1 MNVILQYTIM
11 LLFCC
16 LSLCFLHS
24 LWKGTE
30 RKSGAEATREQVTE
44 ALQELPYTHETRV
57 AV

>member
-1 MNVILQYTIM
+1 MNVILRYTIT

-44 ALQELPYTHETRV
+44 ALQDLPYTHETRV

>member
-1 MNVILQYTIM
+1 MNVILRYTIT

-30 RKSGAEATREQVTE
+30 GKSGAEATREQVTE
-44 ALQELPYTHETRV
+44 ALQDLPYTHETRV

>member
-1 MNVILQYTIM
+1 MNVILQYTIT

-44 ALQELPYTHETRV
+44 ALQDLPYIHETRV